1 MWQGPIDSGQEDTV
15 ESVALR
21 SAAVAVFITLV
32 LVPARAEATIDSVT
46 VKATRDYIVALTVTD
61 SAGESDTNVI
71 RMGFVDM
78 TPA

>member
-1 MWQGPIDSGQEDTV
+1 MKN
-15 ESVALR
+15 VALR
-21 SAAVAVFITLV
+21 SAAVVVFITLV

-46 VKATRDYIVALTVTD
+46 VKATRDYIVTLTVTD

-78 TPA
+78 TPD